1 MRSVRVGN
9 MDMGEGSREIKRKGE
24 RGDKS
29 REIKR
34 KEEERGDKREANHCT
49 VAKWSTL

>member
-1 MRSVRVGN
+1 
-9 MDMGEGSREIKRKGE
+9 MDMGEGSREIKRKEGE